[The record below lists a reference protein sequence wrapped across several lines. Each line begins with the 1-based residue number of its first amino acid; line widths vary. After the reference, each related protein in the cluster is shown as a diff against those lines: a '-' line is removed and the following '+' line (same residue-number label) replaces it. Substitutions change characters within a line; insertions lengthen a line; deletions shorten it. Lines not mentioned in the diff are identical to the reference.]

1 MPRVMAHRKCDA
13 LKQQRAEVMCA
24 NERTCKRAT
33 CAKDSLYE
41 KLWAKWECGVDD
53 DDHHVMTL

>member
-1 MPRVMAHRKCDA
+1 MAHRKCDA

-33 CAKDSLYE
+33 YAKDSLYE